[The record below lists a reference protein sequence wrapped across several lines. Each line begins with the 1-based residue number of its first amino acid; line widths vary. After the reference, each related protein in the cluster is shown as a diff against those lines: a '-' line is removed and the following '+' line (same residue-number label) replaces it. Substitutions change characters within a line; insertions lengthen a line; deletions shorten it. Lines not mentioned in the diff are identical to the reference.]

1 MSVSSVSQ
9 RAMPQPVR
17 PQQER
22 EPAKSVGKQPQTKAL
37 PSERT
42 DAKVK
47 ASAHYADATYSR
59 TKENTAQHAQP
70 VGKRVDI
77 KA

>member
-1 MSVSSVSQ
+1 MSVSPVSQ
-9 RAMPQPVR
+9 SAMPQSVR

-22 EPAKSVGKQPQTKAL
+22 EPAKAVDKQPQTKAL
-37 PSERT
+37 PSDRP

-47 ASAHYADATYSR
+47 ASAHSADVTYSR